1 MDFDVGDLDG
11 DGENEYV
18 LIDHYRIMVYK
29 LKKGK
34 LRKIQQMR
42 TQKGINQLIGV
53 DVGDINGNG
62 RDEIFVTSWKGD
74 KLESF
79 ALERQVRKKRLKYVW
94 KDVNLYFR
102 IIRPFGQKPTLLSQ
116 SPGFET
122 PFIGPIKK
130 VVFKNRRYIQG
141 SKLNTPDIY
150 GIHFILYGLTQ
161 ANLGGNKVKE
171 TVVLDNNYHLRV
183 YSPSGKVI
191 VKSDAYYGHDPRL
204 IEVGVVDE
212 ELGNLTTGGGESVGR
227 EGPVRYKG
235 RLQFVKNGGRRFLVL
250 PKNYVA
256 GGGLINQLVIVN
268 NSGLVILG
276 VNREGFEKVLESNK
290 QKGFLAAFRV
300 VPRKGNAGADVH
312 ILRTERNFISNAVSG
327 GMSEF
332 LNLFLES

>member
-11 DGENEYV
+11 DGKNEYV

-42 TQKGINQLIGV
+42 TQKGINRLLGV

-79 ALERQVRKKRLKYVW
+79 ALERQVGKKRLKYVW

-116 SPGFET
+116 SPGFEI

-150 GIHFILYGLTQ
+150 GTHFILYGLTQ

-171 TVVLDNNYHLRV
+171 TVILDNNYHLRV
-183 YSPSGKVI
+183 YSPNGKVI

-212 ELGNLTTGGGESVGR
+212 
-227 EGPVRYKG
+227 
-235 RLQFVKNGGRRFLVL
+235 
-250 PKNYVA
+250 
-256 GGGLINQLVIVN
+256 GL
-268 NSGLVILG
+268 
-276 VNREGFEKVLESNK
+276 E
-290 QKGFLAAFRV
+290 
-300 VPRKGNAGADVH
+300 
-312 ILRTERNFISNAVSG
+312 T
-327 GMSEF
+327 
-332 LNLFLES
+332 

>member
-1 MDFDVGDLDG
+1 M
-11 DGENEYV
+11 
-18 LIDHYRIMVYK
+18 
-29 LKKGK
+29 
-34 LRKIQQMR
+34 
-42 TQKGINQLIGV
+42 
-53 DVGDINGNG
+53 GDINGNG

-79 ALERQVRKKRLKYVW
+79 ALERLAGKKRLKYVW

-116 SPGFET
+116 SAGFET

-141 SKLNTPDIY
+141 PKLNTPDIR
-150 GIHFILYGLTQ
+150 GTHFILYGLTQ
-161 ANLGGNKVKE
+161 ANLGGNKAKE

-183 YSPSGKVI
+183 YSPRGKVI
-191 VKSDAYYGHDPRL
+191 VKSDTYYGHDPRW

-212 ELGNLTTGGGESVGR
+212 ELGNLTNGGGPTVGR
-227 EGPVRYKG
+227 EDPVRYKG

-256 GGGLINQLVIVN
+256 GGGLISELVLVN

-276 VNREGFEKVLESNK
+276 VNREGFTKVLESNK

-300 VPRKGNAGADVH
+300 VPRKGDAGADVH
-312 ILRTERNFISNAVSG
+312 ILRTEKSFLSSDASG
-327 GMSEF
+327 GMSNF
-332 LNLFLES
+332 STYFWKAD